1 MIDQP
6 LLWPPMNKKSME
18 TVSKISSSIV
28 GKSKISKR
36 ILGNTGTEVSVITL
50 GGVFAMQ
57 VEPSTKVDPIVI
69 AETAL
74 DLGITYFDTA
84 PSYNNGQSER
94 NFGHVLVHRRNEVFL
109 ACKTADRTYD
119 GTLRSIEKSLK
130 RLQTDHVDLLQIHDV
145 GKDEDLEAWGKK
157 NGVYKA
163 LCRLKDEKVTRFIGA
178 TSHDSA
184 EKLQQAIEIYE
195 FDTILTTLNPVS
207 QRRLYREKLLKAA
220 NKKKMGVIAMKV
232 FGGGNG
238 CFVKGNPL
246 KNKLRPYHDDTL
258 NQVDAKSLIH
268 YTLSLPI
275 TTAAVGVASLKQ
287 LKVNIR
293 AVHEFTPLTIS
304 EQRDL
309 ENLMG

>member
-1 MIDQP
+1 
-6 LLWPPMNKKSME
+6 ME

-109 ACKTADRTYD
+109 ACKTQDRTYD

-207 QRRLYREKLLKAA
+207 RRRLYREKLLKAA
-220 NKKKMGVIAMKV
+220 NKKKWV
-232 FGGGNG
+232 
-238 CFVKGNPL
+238 
-246 KNKLRPYHDDTL
+246 
-258 NQVDAKSLIH
+258 
-268 YTLSLPI
+268 
-275 TTAAVGVASLKQ
+275 
-287 LKVNIR
+287 
-293 AVHEFTPLTIS
+293 
-304 EQRDL
+304 
-309 ENLMG
+309 